1 MSKNVSFVER
11 GLDITIFVQIIL
23 FGGPKMTQ
31 PIDVAFVL
39 TSVILG
45 YVIATVV
52 LAAVLHIVF
61 NNK

>member
-1 MSKNVSFVER
+1 MER

>member
-1 MSKNVSFVER
+1 
-11 GLDITIFVQIIL
+11 
-23 FGGPKMTQ
+23 MTQ